1 MAAANETP
9 LVYTTLESVHEAAEG
24 RDLLGINDG
33 VLRSSRGS
41 RADDRSCLRGPE
53 LAPEATCTN
62 LHQTQGHCTFL
73 KVVLGESASRHPA
86 RFHRRPWFSTMER
99 RWCWVRK
106 GEKAFYILGP
116 LKKKITD
123 KETGEEKSIVV
134 GFKGLPVFGFEQT
147 DGEPLPI
154 GDPDI
159 ERWIESLPLLDVAK
173 KWGLSVDV
181 FNGETAGYLGVYR
194 RRAGIALGVQNWS
207 TWAHELVHAAD
218 DRNGS
223 FKELG
228 QHFRSET
235 VAELGGAVLLELLG
249 FSHEAD
255 LGGCWEYVKGYAE
268 MEKITVVDACM
279 KTLDRTCKNVA
290 LILDTAEQMKL
301 DILNAPIAAGVEA

>member
-1 MAAANETP
+1 MIVRAFEDPNSLPKP
-9 LVYTTLESVHEAAEG
+9 LAQIFIRRKDTAHFSKWSWG
-24 RDLLGINDG
+24 NQLLVI
-33 VLRSSRGS
+33 
-41 RADDRSCLRGPE
+41 LRGF
-53 LAPEATCTN
+53 TD
-62 LHQTQGHCTFL
+62 
-73 KVVLGESASRHPA
+73 A
-86 RFHRRPWFSTMER
+86 RGFQQWNDVGRS
-99 RWCWVRK
+99 VRK

-207 TWAHELVHAAD
+207 TWAYELVHAAD